1 MPCAITF
8 AEEAPRGR
16 AMFGLK
22 SESDEMLALDFLRFV
37 AAVGVVTL
45 HYGGEYLKQIGLPE
59 PAARLEF
66 LNLAVDVFFVI
77 SGFVIAYV
85 YSDRIR
91 NLTDYGQFL
100 WRRITRLV
108 PLHWATLGF
117 FVAAG
122 VALSAL
128 GIASSAPETFA
139 WPDLV
144 EAALLLHM
152 LGGVSG
158 PAFNYPAWSISAE
171 MLMYIIFPLFLL
183 MGRRKAVLPCLV
195 VAVLGWLAV
204 RDLGVLL
211 PKSLL
216 APDTM
221 RAFAGFPLGM
231 IVFAAL
237 QGRTVKGNGWIALV
251 GVGLVAVCALGAL
264 HVQAIWILPIAYSCA
279 VFAATSDRAAFRP
292 AWLKAVGPLGALT
305 YSIYM
310 LHIPVK
316 AAMSY
321 LATLTGGSF
330 EGSLPWL
337 LATIVALAVASWL
350 SYFFFETPLR
360 KALNRTFSRERP
372 SKSVEAP
379 TYITPREQTY

>member
-1 MPCAITF
+1 
-8 AEEAPRGR
+8 
-16 AMFGLK
+16 MFGLK

-37 AAVGVVTL
+37 AALGVVTL
-45 HYGGEYLKQIGLPE
+45 HYGGEYLKQIGLPG

-85 YSDRIR
+85 YSDRIKT
-91 NLTDYGQFL
+91 LGDYGQFL
-100 WRRITRLV
+100 WRRIARLV
-108 PLHWATLGF
+108 PLHWATLAF

-122 VALSAL
+122 VALSNL

-144 EAALLLHM
+144 EVALLLHL

-158 PAFNYPAWSISAE
+158 PAFNFPAWSISAE
-171 MLMYIIFPLFLL
+171 MLMYIAFPLFLM
-183 MGRRKAVLPCLV
+183 MGRWKLALPCLV
-195 VAVLGWLAV
+195 VVVVGWLAL
-204 RDLGVLL
+204 RDLGLFN

-231 IVFAAL
+231 VVFAVL
-237 QGRTVKGNGWIALV
+237 KGWTVRGRGWIALTGGALLALCV
-251 GVGLVAVCALGAL
+251 LGAF
-264 HVQAIWILPIAYSCA
+264 HVQAIWILPIAYACA
-279 VFAATSDRAAFRP
+279 VFAAISDRAMFRP
-292 AWLKAVGPLGALT
+292 TWLKTVGPLGALT

-337 LATIVALAVASWL
+337 LGTVAVLAVASWL
-350 SYFFFETPLR
+350 SFFFFETPLR
-360 KALNRTFSRERP
+360 KALNHLFGRKRP
-372 SKSVEAP
+372 SRSAGKAIYAP
-379 TYITPREQTY
+379 PKN